1 MKLHLEEEINASAD
15 KVWTILAH
23 QFAEI
28 GDWAS
33 TVHTS
38 RVIDMSEVP
47 NDFNV
52 AATAPVPGRATT
64 NELGEL
70 REILTEYSEANKE
83 LTFRVAG
90 LPRIMKSAVD
100 IQKVIPKGPDKCLMT
115 FDIEMIAR
123 GPFRL
128 LGPVL
133 KQRLTG
139 GLGDLLK
146 ELKLYAE
153 TGQLSEKKRKQL
165 EK

>member
-1 MKLHLEEEINASAD
+1 MNLRLEQEINAPAD
-15 KVWTILAH
+15 KVWKILAH
-23 QFAEI
+23 QFANI

-38 RVIDMSEVP
+38 RVIDASEVP
-47 NDFNV
+47 ADFNV
-52 AATAPVPGRATT
+52 APTAPIPGRATT

-90 LPRIMKSAVD
+90 LPRIMRSAVD
-100 IQKVIPKGPDKCLMT
+100 VQKVIPKSPNKCLVT
-115 FDIEMIAR
+115 FEIEMKAR

-128 LGPVL
+128 LSPVL
-133 KQRLTG
+133 KSRLTG

-165 EK
+165 AK